1 MPTLK
6 FEWLKSLTLGSSFR
20 ALADAAHNFDIVFI
34 QQEIYFEFKYFI
46 AYKTLWSS
54 RSQYLNQS
62 SLLNEVIWRSCLCAK
77 N

>member
-46 AYKTLWSS
+46 AYKTL
-54 RSQYLNQS
+54 
-62 SLLNEVIWRSCLCAK
+62 
-77 N
+77 